1 MRADRLISL
10 VLLLQTRGRMTAL
23 ELSERL
29 EVSERTIYRDLDAL
43 SGAGIPIYGEH
54 GPGGGYALLDSY
66 RSSLTGLTEGQ
77 VRALMLSS
85 SASPLADLGL
95 GQDMEAVLL
104 KLLAAL
110 PSAQR
115 QGAEDMRQRIHLDP
129 SWWFQGAEDLTHLPL
144 LQQAIWNDR
153 RLYITYTRGNGEA
166 GERLIEPYGLVAKA
180 SVWYLVASIGD
191 DMRVFRVSRLGSVKL
206 CEDCFTRPADFDLGD
221 YWQKWSQQFEHSLP
235 QITAQLRLSP
245 HMAEKLPQ
253 MWGENLRQR
262 IQDATPDAE
271 GWVTIPVYFDSMY
284 WAAANIIGLG
294 NQAQVIEP
302 AELRE
307 QVISLAREVAGAYV

>member
-1 MRADRLISL
+1 VFLRDRKNVPKGASNMRADRLISL

-85 SASPLADLGL
+85 RASPLADLGL

-115 QGAEDMRQRIHLDP
+115 QGAEHMRQRIHLDP
-129 SWWFQGAEDLTHLPL
+129 VWWFQG
-144 LQQAIWNDR
+144 
-153 RLYITYTRGNGEA
+153 
-166 GERLIEPYGLVAKA
+166 
-180 SVWYLVASIGD
+180 
-191 DMRVFRVSRLGSVKL
+191 
-206 CEDCFTRPADFDLGD
+206 
-221 YWQKWSQQFEHSLP
+221 
-235 QITAQLRLSP
+235 
-245 HMAEKLPQ
+245 
-253 MWGENLRQR
+253 
-262 IQDATPDAE
+262 
-271 GWVTIPVYFDSMY
+271 
-284 WAAANIIGLG
+284 
-294 NQAQVIEP
+294 
-302 AELRE
+302 
-307 QVISLAREVAGAYV
+307 